1 MVKKLQIRNS
11 TAEFLVFTKQAGE
24 STIEVRIEDET
35 VWLSQKLI
43 SVLFD
48 VEVNTINYHI
58 KEIYKVQ
65 EQSERSTIRNF
76 LIVQFEKKR
85 QVDRDVEFYN
95 LDIIISVG
103 YRVNFDRAIF

>member
-1 MVKKLQIRNS
+1 MDKKLQIRNR